1 MEGTINSYT
10 FRSQKLRLTLRSSI
24 LLSPNTWGENRP
36 CVCVCAF
43 LCVRVSL
50 PLKPLRL
57 GRDWCIFQPQFH
69 NQRNSCGL
77 LMHHLNFIKTPTPWA
92 PPRHG
97 TAGKRN
103 VYFPLTLTLALCACL
118 SSFSSAYV
126 LLTGSRQIHARV
138 ARRGKEAG
146 RVGECQHSAAHRCKP
161 LAVTLSDFKLNSE
174 CAVIVVCWWNCI
186 LMGGGRGRKAVAHS
200 VLGAGFT
207 FPTLVSPIH
216 VALWFIYWHWLW
228 LRVKFSWGRCF
239 YQEERGHAFKTHRGI
254 STLLTR
260 TNEMLQSCKRQY
272 KQLFP

>member
-1 MEGTINSYT
+1 MESTINSYT

-36 CVCVCAF
+36 CVCAF

-126 LLTGSRQIHARV
+126 LLTGSRQIHVRV

-186 LMGGGRGRKAVAHS
+186 LMGGV
-200 VLGAGFT
+200 GAGKLLRIQCWEQALHFQ
-207 FPTLVSPIH
+207 
-216 VALWFIYWHWLW
+216 LWFPP
-228 LRVKFSWGRCF
+228 
-239 YQEERGHAFKTHRGI
+239 
-254 STLLTR
+254 STLL
-260 TNEMLQSCKRQY
+260 Y
-272 KQLFP
+272 GLFIGTGCGSE